1 MATREACPR
10 LALIALGAVLCW
22 WVLPAV
28 AQSNEC
34 PVEVH
39 YADPFADR
47 NHPYFDVPR
56 RVVDGEKICEK
67 PCCFG
72 SAEGGETP
80 KPVCFFA
87 LQLCLNHVEDGCSPA
102 AFSTK
107 KIRATG
113 HCGGVRNLQVSPA
126 GTASTCGEIALV
138 KVRTSPSTHP
148 PFTGITG
155 KCKIRV
161 SARRDE
167 PGARADVERF
177 ALICKPPSLE
187 RPATTTTTT
196 IPAAGTRDY
205 LLLPCDTDACPG
217 DEFIPKGDLDIY
229 LDGVMLFTMGNDG
242 RLSQF
247 GPLYPAVGVIDF
259 FATPGDALTFVVR
272 DTYGGCSS
280 LPRLDLYEKSDVF
293 PFLGVAEPGFDLGCN
308 RPRGNHGEVFRATF
322 TIPSP

>member
-10 LALIALGAVLCW
+10 LALIALGAVLCGR
-22 WVLPAV
+22 VPPVV

-34 PVEVH
+34 AVDVH

-56 RVVDGEKICEK
+56 RVADGEKICEQ

-72 SAEGGETP
+72 SPEGGETP
-80 KPVCFFA
+80 KPLCFFA
-87 LQLCLNHVEDGCSPA
+87 LQLCLNHVEEGCSPA

-126 GTASTCGEIALV
+126 GTTSTCGEIALV
-138 KVRTSPSTHP
+138 KVRTSLSSHP
-148 PFTGITG
+148 PVTG
-155 KCKIRV
+155 KCKIHV
-161 SARRDE
+161 SARPDE
-167 PGARADVERF
+167 PGARRDVERF
-177 ALICKPPSLE
+177 ALICKPPVLQC
-187 RPATTTTTT
+187 PDTTTTTT
-196 IPAAGTRDY
+196 IPASGTREY

-217 DEFIPKGDLDIY
+217 DEFIPKGDLDMY
-229 LDGVMLFTMGNDG
+229 LNGVMLFTMGNDG
-242 RLSQF
+242 VPSQF

-259 FATPGDALTFVVR
+259 FATPGDVLTFAVR

-280 LPRLDLYEKSDVF
+280 LPRLDLYEKSDIA
-293 PFLGVAEPGFDLGCN
+293 PLLGVAEPGFDLGCD
-308 RPRGNHGEVFRATF
+308 RPSGNHGEVFRATF
-322 TIPSP
+322 TIPSS